1 VLRFVS
7 TVVAHTSGLVPSAPA
22 IPLAGAGVDLK
33 LISTRRLVG
42 SFTGRAGRRLSY
54 QADSSEATNV
64 ARLAGDYQYFITQN
78 EADERPSLAMV
89 ELNTGRTERLL
100 ALPHPNPDL
109 LIDDATAQLFQASGR
124 RITAL
129 RLR

>member
-1 VLRFVS
+1 
-7 TVVAHTSGLVPSAPA
+7 
-22 IPLAGAGVDLK
+22 
-33 LISTRRLVG
+33 
-42 SFTGRAGRRLSY
+42 
-54 QADSSEATNV
+54 
-64 ARLAGDYQYFITQN
+64 
-78 EADERPSLAMV
+78 MV

-129 RLR
+129 RLRRGNSPVKTPQKTVDL